1 MFFLNFRAFG
11 RCTDI
16 TFADSTMV
24 PVCLNMRRYANKVFK
39 GTAKDGQDTK
49 SRCHGFQLQLLVMTE
64 KKLLHLC

>member
-1 MFFLNFRAFG
+1 
-11 RCTDI
+11 
-16 TFADSTMV
+16 
-24 PVCLNMRRYANKVFK
+24 MRRYANKVFK